1 MNKLRKYWGLF
12 ILVSLIALGVIV
24 GVTVTKETWMRLN
37 QFSLNYLLIMVIS
50 VVLRWLFDGL
60 SLRALIHGNPRLK
73 IGFWKATKMR
83 LQCTFVAIV
92 LPVVLGSTAFQVYLL
107 HKEKVSTGESVAI
120 TSIRAILPMLIFVLL
135 VPLFCFL
142 GFQDGTKPL
151 FVKLI
156 RLASA
161 PLVMSLAA
169 FTIAIVFPNWIKK
182 AFSGT
187 TNLIRKID
195 WLKFKNLEKAE
206 HWLNNEVDELHT
218 ALTAYW
224 RNGKWSLALATFWC
238 ILFLLMEL
246 SIAVLILSGF
256 GIHVQL
262 LKAFG
267 IQFLLKA
274 FLYLAPTPGGSGINE
289 FSYLGFF
296 GMYAPKYL
304 LGVAVLMWR
313 FFAYYISVIAG
324 GILML
329 KDHRIDQ
336 IDDSNPA

>member
-1 MNKLRKYWGLF
+1 MNKLHRYWGLF
-12 ILVSLIALGVIV
+12 ILISLIALGIII
-24 GVTVTKETWMRLN
+24 GITITKETWTRLN

-50 VVLRWLFDGL
+50 VILRWFFDGL
-60 SLRALIHGNPRLK
+60 SLRSLINGNSSLK
-73 IGFWKATKMR
+73 IGLWKATKMR
-83 LQCTFVAIV
+83 LQCTFVAVI

-120 TSIRAILPMLIFVLL
+120 TSIRAILPILIFVLL
-135 VPLFCFL
+135 VPLFWTL
-142 GFQDGTKPL
+142 GFQNGTKPV

-156 RLASA
+156 RLAST
-161 PLVMSLAA
+161 PLVISLAA
-169 FTIAIVFPNWIKK
+169 FTIAVVFPNWIKK
-182 AFSGT
+182 ALSGI
-187 TNLIRKID
+187 TNLIRKIG
-195 WLKFKNLEKAE
+195 WLKFKNLEKVE

-224 RNGKWSLALATFWC
+224 RKGKWSLTLATFWC
-238 ILFLLMEL
+238 VLFLLMEF
-246 SIAVLILSGF
+246 SIAILILAGF
-256 GIHVQL
+256 GIHLQL
-262 LKAFG
+262 IKAFG

-324 GILML
+324 GITML
-329 KDHRIDQ
+329 KDHRMSQ
-336 IDDSNPA
+336 IDSISPI